1 MEGERCDG
9 EEIHSGDVLGCSQFS
24 IVKCPRIEM
33 IAGPSVASKLEALWT
48 SLSWPGGRDLINSGF
63 ACF

>member
-1 MEGERCDG
+1 M
-9 EEIHSGDVLGCSQFS
+9 HSGDVLEFSQFS
-24 IVKCPRIEM
+24 IVKFPRTEM
-33 IAGPSVASKLEALWT
+33 VAGPSVASKLEALWT